1 MRRCGAGLAARAR
14 TGKLAAM
21 TTEIVWPAWLIAT
34 PLTLLFFWLT
44 LRAGRRLRLLMDTPT
59 SKAKGVFVGQV
70 ELSGRA
76 VTPAP
81 VRSFLAGCECVWFR
95 YSVEE
100 QWERW
105 ETESY
110 TDNKGRR
117 QTRRV
122 RKSGWTRVDEGGA
135 QPAFAVEDET
145 GSVQVRPEGAEIDAE
160 HVFDEMVG
168 RGDALY
174 YAKGP
179 AGGISDSTGRRRF
192 SEEALR
198 LGATLFV
205 AGRARERDDVVAP
218 EIAAA
223 PEQNLFLISCCGE
236 AKVQRGYR
244 LQFWGWGLVLLL
256 PLPVAWLV
264 QANLPEALPKAWPA
278 AALAGALAL
287 LWLAGW
293 CWMAFNSLVH
303 LRNRVAQAGS
313 LIDVQLKR
321 RADLI
326 PRLVAVVGGLRDH
339 ERTVQTELAALRA
352 QSQATPAGE
361 PGPDFAAA
369 AGSLRVVAERYPEL
383 KSDGA
388 FLALQ
393 RELADTETR
402 IALARDYRNV
412 IATHLNTRL
421 EIVPDRCVAA
431 LAGAKPQTLWQAE
444 GFERTA
450 VAVKL

>member
-1 MRRCGAGLAARAR
+1 MNP
-14 TGKLAAM
+14 
-21 TTEIVWPAWLIAT
+21 EIVWPAWLIAT
-34 PLTLLFFWLT
+34 PLAFLFLWLT

-59 SKAKGVFVGQV
+59 SKAKGVFMGQV

-81 VRSFLAGCECVWFR
+81 LRSFLAGCECVWFR
-95 YSVEE
+95 YAVEE

-105 ETESY
+105 ETETY
-110 TDNKGRR
+110 TDSKGNRKTR
-117 QTRRV
+117 QV

-145 GSVQVRPEGAEIDAE
+145 GSVQVRPEGAEIEAE
-160 HVFDEMVG
+160 QVFCETVG

-174 YAKGP
+174 YGKGP
-179 AGGISDSTGRRRF
+179 AGAIADSTGRRRF
-192 SEEALR
+192 TEDALR

-205 AGRARERDDVVAP
+205 AGRARERDDAVAP
-218 EIAAA
+218 EIAAD
-223 PEQNLFLISCCGE
+223 PEQNLFLISCRGE

-244 LQFWGWGLVLLL
+244 LQFWCWGVVLLI

-264 QANLPEALPKAWPA
+264 QASQAELLPKAWPA
-278 AALAGALAL
+278 VAFGAGMALVWL
-287 LWLAGW
+287 LGW

-326 PRLVAVVGGLRDH
+326 PRLVAVVAGLRDH

-352 QSQATPAGE
+352 QSQATPVGA
-361 PGPDFAAA
+361 PGPDLAAT

-402 IALARDYRNV
+402 IALARDYRNA

-421 EIVPDRCVAA
+421 EIVPDRWLAP
-431 LAGAKPQTLWQAE
+431 LAGLRVQPLWRAE
-444 GFERTA
+444 GFERAA
-450 VAVKL
+450 VAVQL

>member
-1 MRRCGAGLAARAR
+1 
-14 TGKLAAM
+14 M

-34 PLTLLFFWLT
+34 PLALLFFWLT

-70 ELSGRA
+70 ELSGLA
-76 VTPAP
+76 VTTAP
-81 VRSFLAGCECVWFR
+81 LRSHLAGCECVWFR
-95 YSVEE
+95 YAVEE

-105 ETESY
+105 ETETY
-110 TDNKGRR
+110 TDSKGNRKTR
-117 QTRRV
+117 QV

-135 QPAFAVEDET
+135 QPAFGVEDET
-145 GSVQVRPEGAEIDAE
+145 GSVQVRPEGAEIEAE
-160 HVFDEMVG
+160 HVFDETVG

-174 YAKGP
+174 YGKGP
-179 AGGISDSTGRRRF
+179 EGSIADSTGRRRF
-192 SEEALR
+192 TEEALR
-198 LGATLFV
+198 LGTTLFV
-205 AGRARERDDVVAP
+205 AGRARERADAVAP
-218 EIAAA
+218 EIAAD
-223 PEQNLFLISCCGE
+223 PEQNLFLISCRGE
-236 AKVQRGYR
+236 GKVQRGYR
-244 LQFWGWGLVLLL
+244 IQFWCWGVVLLL

-264 QANLPEALPKAWPA
+264 QANLPKAWPA
-278 AALAGALAL
+278 AAFGAAMAL
-287 LWLAGW
+287 LWLVGW

-326 PRLVAVVGGLRDH
+326 PRLVAVVAGLRDH

-361 PGPDFAAA
+361 PGPDLAAT

-402 IALARDYRNV
+402 IALARDYRNA

-421 EIVPDRCVAA
+421 EIVPDRWVAA

-450 VAVKL
+450 VAVEL

>member
-1 MRRCGAGLAARAR
+1 MV
-14 TGKLAAM
+14 AAM
-21 TTEIVWPAWLIAT
+21 THEIVWPAWLIAA
-34 PLTLLFFWLT
+34 PLTLLFLWLT

-59 SKAKGVFVGQV
+59 SKAKGVFMGQV
-70 ELSGRA
+70 EISGRA

-81 VRSFLAGCECVWFR
+81 LHSRLAECECVWFR
-95 YSVEE
+95 YTVEE

-105 ETESY
+105 ETETY

-117 QTRRV
+117 QTRQV

-135 QPAFAVEDET
+135 QPAFAVEDDT
-145 GSVQVRPEGAEIDAE
+145 GSVQVRPEGAEIEAE
-160 HVFDEMVG
+160 HVFDETVG

-174 YAKGP
+174 YGKGP
-179 AGGISDSTGRRRF
+179 AGAIADSTGRRRF
-192 SEEALR
+192 AEEALR

-205 AGRARERDDVVAP
+205 AGRARERDDAVAP
-218 EIAAA
+218 EIAAD
-223 PEQNLFLISCCGE
+223 PEQNLFLISCRGE

-244 LQFWGWGLVLLL
+244 LQFWCWGVVQLV

-264 QANLPEALPKAWPA
+264 QAHQAELLPRAWPA
-278 AALAGALAL
+278 VAFGGAMAL
-287 LWLAGW
+287 LWLVGW

-326 PRLVAVVGGLRDH
+326 PRLVAVVAGLRDH

-388 FLALQ
+388 FLSLQ

-402 IALARDYRNV
+402 IALARDYRNE
-412 IATHLNTRL
+412 IATHANTRL
-421 EIVPDRCVAA
+421 EIVPDRWIAP
-431 LAGAKPQTLWQAE
+431 LAGLRVQPLWQAE
-444 GFERTA
+444 GFERAA

>member
-1 MRRCGAGLAARAR
+1 MNH
-14 TGKLAAM
+14 
-21 TTEIVWPAWLIAT
+21 EIVWPAWLIAT
-34 PLTLLFFWLT
+34 PLALLFFWLT

-59 SKAKGVFVGQV
+59 SKAKGVFLGQV

-81 VRSFLAGCECVWFR
+81 LRSHLAGCECVWFR
-95 YSVEE
+95 YRVEE

-105 ETESY
+105 ETETY
-110 TDNKGRR
+110 TDSKGRR

-122 RKSGWTRVDEGGA
+122 RKSGWTCVDQGGA

-192 SEEALR
+192 TEEALR

-223 PEQNLFLISCCGE
+223 PEQNLFLISCRGE

-244 LQFWGWGLVLLL
+244 LQFWCWGVVQLA

-264 QANLPEALPKAWPA
+264 QANQAELLPRAWPA
-278 AALAGALAL
+278 VALGGAMAL
-287 LWLAGW
+287 LWLVGW

-326 PRLVAVVGGLRDH
+326 PRLVAVVAGLRDH
-339 ERTVQTELAALRA
+339 ERMVQTELAALRA
-352 QSQATPAGE
+352 QSQATPAGV
-361 PGPDFAAA
+361 PGPDLAGT

-388 FLALQ
+388 FLGLQ

-402 IALARDYRNV
+402 IALARDYRNA

-421 EIVPDRCVAA
+421 EIVPDRWVAA
-431 LAGAKPQTLWQAE
+431 LTGAKPQTLWQAE
-444 GFERTA
+444 GFERAA
-450 VAVKL
+450 VAVRLTESERAGEARPGNGGQ

>member
-1 MRRCGAGLAARAR
+1 MRRCGAGLAAPARA
-14 TGKLAAM
+14 GKVAAM
-21 TTEIVWPAWLIAT
+21 TIEIVWPAWLIAA

-44 LRAGRRLRLLMDTPT
+44 LRAGRRLRLLADTPT
-59 SKAKGVFVGQV
+59 SKAKGVFIGQV
-70 ELSGRA
+70 ELAGRA
-76 VTPAP
+76 VMPTP

-95 YSVEE
+95 YTVEE

-110 TDNKGRR
+110 TDSKGRR

-122 RKSGWTRVDEGGA
+122 RKSGWTRVDAGGA
-135 QPAFAVEDET
+135 QPVFGVEDET
-145 GSVQVRPEGAEIDAE
+145 GAVQVRPEGAEIDAE
-160 HVFDEMVG
+160 RVFDETVG

-174 YAKGP
+174 YDKGP

-192 SEEALR
+192 TEEALR
-198 LGATLFV
+198 LGATVFV
-205 AGRARERDDVVAP
+205 AGRAREREDAVAP
-218 EIAAA
+218 EIATD
-223 PEQNLFLISCCGE
+223 PEQNLFLISCRGE

-244 LQFWGWGLVLLL
+244 IQFWCWGVAQLV

-264 QANLPEALPKAWPA
+264 QANQPETLPRAWPA
-278 AALAGALAL
+278 AALGAAMAL
-287 LWLAGW
+287 LWLLGW

-326 PRLVAVVGGLRDH
+326 PRLVSVVGGLRDH

-352 QSQATPAGE
+352 QNQATPAGE
-361 PGPDFAAA
+361 PGPDFVAAA
-369 AGSLRVVAERYPEL
+369 ATVCVVAERYPEL

-402 IALARDYRNV
+402 IALARDYHNA

-421 EIVPDRCVAA
+421 EIVPDRWVAA
-431 LAGAKPQTLWQAE
+431 LAGAKPQALWQAE
-444 GFERTA
+444 GFERAA
-450 VAVKL
+450 VAVKV